1 MNEPWHAML
10 STIQSLVEALENTL
24 PVFLGAIALAWKM
37 LWLVV
42 LMYGSR

>member
-24 PVFLGAIALAWKM
+24 PVFLGAIALA
-37 LWLVV
+37 
-42 LMYGSR
+42 